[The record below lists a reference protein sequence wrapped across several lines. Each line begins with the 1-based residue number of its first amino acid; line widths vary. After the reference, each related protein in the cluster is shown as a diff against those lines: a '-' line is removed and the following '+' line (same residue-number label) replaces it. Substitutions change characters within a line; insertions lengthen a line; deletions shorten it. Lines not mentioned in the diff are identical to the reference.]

1 MTHHLAVPGPPS
13 SPVTAGRP
21 TALPTTVSAYP
32 QLLRGP
38 RWRWW
43 KPLLSLVVL
52 VGIGGV
58 FVMILSLVGE
68 VVGAVD
74 GPLGSLTDD
83 LSPVSTLVVDLILA
97 ALIPTAGLAT
107 WAVHRVRPG
116 FVSSVVG
123 RIRWRWLLR
132 CTLVTLPVWV
142 LYLGITALLD
152 PPTPGRPA
160 QWGLLLVMAVV
171 ITPFQAAGEEY
182 LFRGWL
188 VQNVSSFLRHP
199 MVGLVVSTVVSAVL
213 FSLAH
218 GSLDPWVIASIST
231 LAVAACYTNWRT
243 GGLEAG
249 IALHVVNN
257 VTVGVLTVTFGGY
270 AEAFVSEE
278 TTGTATDVAVGLL
291 VHAVAVALILW
302 QARRSA
308 VTRTYQ
314 PPGAVALGRGESAQN
329 FEHGSAFDPD
339 GRYRWENDRPIW
351 TAPLG

>member
-1 MTHHLAVPGPPS
+1 MTGNPAAPHPPS
-13 SPVTAGRP
+13 SALARQRSPLPSTAC
-21 TALPTTVSAYP
+21 AYP

-43 KPLLSLVVL
+43 KPLLSLLVL

-58 FVMILSLVGE
+58 FVILLSLVGE
-68 VVGAVD
+68 VVGAAD
-74 GPLGSLTDD
+74 GPLGSFGDD
-83 LSPVSTLVVDLILA
+83 LSPISTLVVDLILA
-97 ALIPTAGLAT
+97 ALIPAAGLAT

-116 FVSSVVG
+116 FVSSIVG
-123 RIRWRWLLR
+123 RVRWRWLLR

-142 LYLGITALLD
+142 LYLGVTALID

-160 QWGLLLVMAVV
+160 QWGLLLVLAVV
-171 ITPFQAAGEEY
+171 VTPFQAAGEEY

-188 VQNVSSFLRHP
+188 VQNVSSYFRHP

-218 GSLDPWVIASIST
+218 GSLDPWVIGSIST
-231 LAVAACYTNWRT
+231 LAVAACYANWRT

-249 IALHVVNN
+249 IALHLVNN
-257 VTVGVLTVTFGGY
+257 VTVGVLTITVGGY
-270 AEAFVSEE
+270 AEAFIDQE
-278 TTGTATDVAVGLL
+278 TTGTAVDVGIGLL
-291 VHAVAVALILW
+291 VHAVAVALIVW

-308 VTRTYQ
+308 VTRTFQ
-314 PPGAVALGRGESAQN
+314 PPQPPALGWG
-329 FEHGSAFDPD
+329 GSTGDTEAAPAFDPD
-339 GRYRWENDRPIW
+339 GRYRWENDRPVW